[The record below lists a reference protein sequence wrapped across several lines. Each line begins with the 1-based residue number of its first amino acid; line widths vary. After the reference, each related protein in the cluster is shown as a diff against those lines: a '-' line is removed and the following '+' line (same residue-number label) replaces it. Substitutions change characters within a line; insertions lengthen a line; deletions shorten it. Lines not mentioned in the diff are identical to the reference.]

1 MKWFCIWYTH
11 SFLKSDDWC
20 PFLFQKSTVF
30 FLNFPRLWKRAN
42 VLAILVQFPWVLHY
56 LQQSCVIIA
65 ITVHDQPACCCS
77 ACVPAITASQPII
90 LLPRLSD
97 YTIRLLSA
105 IMLVTQ
111 PDCWNSYVC
120 CYSHLS
126 DLGMFIKKSSS
137 PFFYVAQHACG
148 YVYIKAVSNFS

>member
-1 MKWFCIWYTH
+1 MVLHMIYSLFSEVWWLMSISFPKVHCIFSQFPQAVKESKCTCYIG
-11 SFLKSDDWC
+11 
-20 PFLFQKSTVF
+20 TVS
-30 FLNFPRLWKRAN
+30 LSLALPT
-42 VLAILVQFPWVLHY
+42 AILCDHNYHCSRPTSMLLLSLRPCHNSLTTHY
-56 LQQSCVIIA
+56 
-65 ITVHDQPACCCS
+65 TVTQ
-77 ACVPAITASQPII
+77 T
-90 LLPRLSD
+90 D

-105 IMLVTQ
+105 ILLVAQ